1 MFESL
6 MGSFLSSEHGQGATQ
21 ALADQGV
28 APDLAQSLLGQAMPA
43 VGNMLH
49 PGSSEGGGGLLGGL
63 IGGHGGSNF
72 LMGAVGGLIGG
83 HGITGA
89 LEDGALSAASGR
101 IAEIVAEH
109 LNVNPDVAS
118 RIAAAI
124 GPFLIS
130 FVKEKIAHRQG

>member
-63 IGGHGGSNF
+63 IGGHG
-72 LMGAVGGLIGG
+72 
-83 HGITGA
+83 ITGA